1 MYKKL
6 SFEEIMSI
14 KSTFLGNIKKLYT
27 NRWFTYFKAFIK
39 SLTQDEVEEIMFM
52 QGTDIAYRIKFGDT
66 IVLIDERENIQ
77 LELDEDTINKVHNQ
91 LKKQTDYKGKRN
103 LWNELL
109 EKFNGQ
115 DMKKYLGKH
124 FLVYD
129 IETIGNLADL
139 DNMKF
144 MVAYSINSAD
154 YEEENPPKYKFI
166 SPENLDKFVNYLLD
180 FDGYIVWYNNIAFD
194 NPVIITNSTIVDKKE
209 ALEKINEKSLDLFL
223 VFSSV
228 LKRRQWLNAIASSIV
243 WISKTL
249 SVGDEWMKLMKLYNE
264 TGDKKALAK
273 IKRYCKNDVKMTI
286 TLMLYLIFN
295 GKIRF
300 DGKDYHI
307 TTEKMISA
315 WNRIIREEAPIQ
327 NNTLL

>member
-1 MYKKL
+1 
-6 SFEEIMSI
+6 
-14 KSTFLGNIKKLYT
+14 
-27 NRWFTYFKAFIK
+27 
-39 SLTQDEVEEIMFM
+39 MFM
-52 QGTDIAYRIKFGDT
+52 QGSSIAYRIKFGD
-66 IVLIDERENIQ
+66 IMVLIDERENIQ
-77 LELDEDTINKVHNQ
+77 LELDEDTINKIHNQ
-91 LKKQTDYKGKRN
+91 LKKQTDHKGKRN

-109 EKFNGQ
+109 DKFNTQ
-115 DMKKYLGKH
+115 NMQKYLGKH

-129 IETIGNLADL
+129 IETIWNLADL

-154 YEEENPPKYKFI
+154 YEEDTPPKYKFI

-180 FDGYIVWYNNIAFD
+180 FDWYIVGYNNIAFD
-194 NPVIITNSTIVDKKE
+194 NPVIINNSTIENKKE
-209 ALEKINEKSLDLFL
+209 ALENINQKSLDLFL

-228 LKRRQWLNAIASSIV
+228 LKRRQWLNVIASSIIG
-243 WISKTL
+243 ISKTL
-249 SVGDEWMKLMKLYNE
+249 SVGDEGMKLMKLYDE
-264 TGDKKALAK
+264 TWDKKALAK

-295 GKIRF
+295 WKIRF

-307 TTEKMISA
+307 TTETMISA
-315 WNRIIREEAPIQ
+315 WNKIIRDENSNQ